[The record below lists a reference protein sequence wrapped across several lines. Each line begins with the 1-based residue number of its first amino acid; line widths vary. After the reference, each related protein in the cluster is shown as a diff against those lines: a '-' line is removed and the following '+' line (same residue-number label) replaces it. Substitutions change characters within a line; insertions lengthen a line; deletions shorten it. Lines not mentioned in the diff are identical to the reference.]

1 MFVKKNISLKSY
13 NTFGIDARAQFL
25 LEIESDEQLRAAY
38 QSSEFRALPKLVLG
52 GGSNILFTKN
62 QRKAILKINIRGIE
76 VLDQKGHEVRVKVG
90 AGEAWHQFVL
100 WCLDHDFGGVENL
113 SLIPGTVGAA
123 PIQNIGAYGVELKDV
138 FESLEAY
145 EIKSGKIRSFNKEQC
160 QFDYRH
166 SFFKGRGK
174 DQFVIISVTFKLTTQ
189 PIFNVSYGGIQQ
201 RIDEEELE
209 LNIRNISESVIHI
222 RQIKLPDPIKIG
234 NAGSF
239 FKNPIIEK
247 PLYDALSL
255 IYEDLPHY
263 PVDSGSIKIPAAWL
277 IEQCGWKGKR
287 MDQIGVHERQPLV
300 LVNYGEGKGIE
311 ILKLSEQIQSSIQ
324 KKFGIELAREINVF

>member
-25 LEIESDEQLRAAY
+25 LEIESVEQLREAY
-38 QSSEFRALPKLVLG
+38 QSIEFRALPKLVLG
-52 GGSNILFTKN
+52 GGSNILFIKN
-62 QRKAILKINIRGIE
+62 QRKAILKINIRGID
-76 VLDQKGHEVRVKVG
+76 VLDQKGDEVRVKVG
-90 AGEAWHQFVL
+90 AGEVWHQFVL
-100 WCLDHDFGGVENL
+100 WCLDHDLGGVENL

-138 FESLEAY
+138 FDSLEAY

-166 SFFKGRGK
+166 SFFKGK
-174 DQFVIISVTFKLTTQ
+174 DQFVITSVTFKLTTQ
-189 PIFNVSYGGIQQ
+189 PSFNVSYGGIQHWL
-201 RIDEEELE
+201 DEKGLE

-247 PLYDALSL
+247 PLYDALNL

-263 PVDSGSIKIPAAWL
+263 PVDSGRIKIPAAWL

-287 MDQIGVHERQPLV
+287 MDQIGVHELQPLV

-324 KKFGIELAREINVF
+324 KKFGIELTIEVNIF

>member
-1 MFVKKNISLKSY
+1 MQTKKNISLKSY
-13 NTFGIDARAQFL
+13 NTFGIEAKAQL
-25 LEIESDEQLRAAY
+25 LVDIESEEQLREAY
-38 QSSEFRALPKLVLG
+38 RSPEFMALPKLILG

-62 QRKAILKINIRGIE
+62 QRKAILKINIRGID
-76 VLDQKGHEVRVKVG
+76 VLDQRGHEVWVKVG
-90 AGEAWHQFVL
+90 AGEVWHQFVL
-100 WCLDHDFGGVENL
+100 WCLDHDLGGVENL

-138 FESLEAY
+138 FDSLEAY
-145 EIKSGKIRSFNKEQC
+145 EIKSGKIISFNKEQC

-174 DQFVIISVTFKLTTQ
+174 DQFVITSVTFKLTTQ
-189 PIFNVSYGGIQQ
+189 PSLNVSYGGIQQ
-201 RIDEEELE
+201 WLDEKGLE

-222 RQIKLPDPIKIG
+222 RQMKLPDPIKIG

-247 PLYDALSL
+247 PLYDALNL

-324 KKFGIELAREINVF
+324 KKFGIELTREVNVF

>member
-25 LEIESDEQLRAAY
+25 LEIESDEQLREAY

-90 AGEAWHQFVL
+90 AGEVWHQFVL
-100 WCLDHDFGGVENL
+100 WCLDHDLGGVENL

-174 DQFVIISVTFKLTTQ
+174 DQFVITSVTFKLTTQ

-201 RIDEEELE
+201 RIDEKELE

-287 MDQIGVHERQPLV
+287 MDQIGVHARQPLV